1 MTKLISGRVKKT
13 PSANVSASRY
23 DFLKLSEAEP
33 DLGLPAAN
41 GYILSGNVDGTRLWI
56 LPSTVA
62 ASANVANTV
71 LSISN
76 FTTANLTEG
85 SNLYYTNTRVYANVI
100 GLLNT
105 KSNVVDLT
113 TANVVELTNLYYT
126 NARVYANVIGLLNEK
141 ANVVDLTTS
150 NVTEGNNLYYT
161 NARVYA
167 NVIGLLNNKSNV
179 VDLTTANVVESAS
192 NLYYTVTRANVAI
205 DNRVTKAF
213 IDNLGISSS
222 SAVFAENAN
231 VANIVLS
238 ISNFTTANLA
248 EGSNLYYTNA
258 RVYANV
264 IGLLNGK
271 SNVADLTTANVTE
284 SASNLYYTNARVYAN
299 ISPLLFNY
307 QTLANAALKA
317 NVVDLTTSNV
327 VEGTNLY
334 YTNNRV
340 YANVVGLLNTKAN
353 VVDLTTSNV
362 VEGTNLYYTNTRV
375 YANVVALLTN
385 YTGNITAGNILAN
398 AIYGQSGG
406 FITGANLISTN
417 IISATTWT
425 GLYAANVVGLNTA
438 NVAEFTNL
446 YYTNARVYAN
456 ISPLLFNYQTLAN
469 AALKANVADLTTAN
483 VSELTNLYYTN
494 ARVYS
499 NIGPLLF
506 NYQTLANAAL
516 KANVVDLTTAN
527 VTESTTNLY
536 YTNAR
541 VLAGLVTANLVVND
555 ATIRGNL
562 YVEGDVVTLNAAT
575 LSIEDKNIVLANGA
589 INSTAADGAG
599 FNIDGAQAN
608 LKYRNTGDKFE
619 FNKSLDVLGTLTA
632 TAVYSNVWN
641 NLYTS
646 NVIESA
652 GNLYYTVARANA
664 AINDRVTKA
673 FIDNLGINSS
683 SAVFAENANVAN
695 IVLSIG
701 NFTTSNLAEGTNLYY
716 TNAKVNAQVESNLA
730 LKANVNDLTTANV
743 IENTNLYYTN
753 ARVNSQVESNLA
765 LKANVADLNTSN
777 VIEGTNLYYTNARV
791 NAQVES
797 NLALKANVNDL
808 TTSNVTEL
816 NNLYYTNVRVYA
828 NVIPLLNLKANV
840 NDLTTAN
847 VTELNNLYYTNA
859 RVYANVIP
867 LLNLKANVADLSTSN
882 VIEGTN
888 LYYTNARVY
897 ANVIPLLNLKANVA
911 DLNTSNI
918 IEGTNLYYTNARV
931 QNYLEHV
938 DGNILPTSAG
948 PYDIGSETRAWRD
961 LWLQGTSVK
970 FVNSGAMSAAA
981 NTFTMTDASGNV
993 VFTANSTNI
1002 PIASPDG
1009 KLSAT
1014 LLSIVPN
1021 YSTSNVAEGINLYY
1035 TNARVYANVIG
1046 LLNAKANVVD
1056 LTTANVAELNNLYY
1070 TNARVYANVIG
1081 LLNAKSNVVDLTTS
1095 NVAEGT
1101 NLYFTNARA
1110 YANLTAAS
1118 INALS
1123 DVDTVSY
1130 PPALNQALMWDGI
1143 QWSPNTITLSSAA
1156 LVANIAIVAYNAN
1169 IANVVLSIDNFT
1181 TSNLKEGSNLYY
1193 TIERANVAIDSRVT
1207 KQFVDA
1213 LGINASTLD
1222 GIDSTEFALSTTL
1235 TTSNVAE
1242 GTNLYYTNARVY
1254 SNVIALLPTLAGNNI
1269 TIEANGRISAN
1280 ISAASVTGL
1289 NTANVAESAS
1299 NQYFT
1304 NARARAAISAGTG
1317 VVYDNSTGI
1326 ISIGQNV
1333 DTLANVTFGQ
1343 VNITGNLNVF
1353 GNVVGVYA
1361 NTLIVNDP
1369 LIQLGYNNPSDV
1381 LDLGFIGNYNDSG
1394 TERRAGLFRD
1404 ATDKKFK
1411 FFDNTTGDPSA
1422 TTVDTVNPS
1431 FRLANVVA
1439 TTFEGNVVGNVTGFV
1454 SSIGN
1459 FTTTDLTEGTNLYYT
1474 NARVYANVIGLLTNK
1489 VSTAD
1494 LTTANVVELTNL
1506 YYTNSR
1512 VYSNVIGL
1520 LDAKANVA
1528 DLTTSNVAEGTNL
1541 YYTNARVYANVIG
1554 LLNGKV
1560 SSADLTTA
1568 NVKELDGNLYYTN
1581 ARVYANISPLLFNYQ
1596 TLANATLKA
1605 NVADLTTANVAE
1617 LNNLYYTNAR
1627 VYANVIGLL
1636 DAKANV
1642 ADLDTSNVAEGTNL
1656 YYTNARVYANVIGLI
1671 NGKVGAADLT
1681 TANVKELDGNLYYTN
1696 ARVYA
1701 NISPLLFNYQTLA
1714 NATLK
1719 ANVSDLTTSN
1729 VVEGN
1734 NLYYT
1739 NARVY
1744 ANISP
1749 LLFNYQTLANAALK
1763 ANVADL
1769 TTANVAELNNLYYTN
1784 NRVYANVIG
1793 LLNAKS
1799 NVVDLTTSNVV
1810 EGTNLYYTNA
1820 RVYANVVAML
1830 QNYTGNITAGNI
1842 LANAIYGQSGGF
1854 ITGANLISTNIIS
1867 ATTWTGL
1874 YAANV
1879 LGLNTANVAELT
1891 NLYYTNARVYA
1902 NVIGLLNAKAN
1913 VADLDT
1919 SNIIEGTNLYYT
1931 NARVYANVI
1940 GLLNNKVS
1948 AADLTTA
1955 NVKELDGNLYY
1966 TNARVYSNI
1975 SPLLFNYQTL
1985 ANAALKANIA
1995 DLTTANV
2002 AELNNLYYTNAR
2014 VYANVIELFNAKA
2027 NVTDLNTSNIIEGTN
2042 LYYTNARVYANV
2054 IGLVNSKAN
2063 VTDLN
2068 TSNIIEGTNLYYTNA
2083 RVYANVIGI
2092 LDNYATAANL
2102 NLKANVAD
2110 LTTSNVTEGTNLY
2123 YTNARVLAG
2132 LVTSNL
2138 VVNDATILGNL
2149 YVEGDIVTLNTAT
2162 LSIEDKNIV
2171 LANGAVNSTTADGA
2185 GFNIDGAQANL
2196 KYRTTGDKFEFNKS
2210 LDVIGTLTATAVY
2223 SNTWNNLFTSNVIE
2237 GANLYYTVAR
2247 ANAAID
2253 ERVTKEFVD
2262 SLGIS
2267 GSSAVFAERSNIA
2280 NLVVSISNFTTSNLI
2295 EGANLYYTN
2304 ARVYS
2309 NVISLLNAK
2318 ANVSDLTT
2326 ANVAE
2331 LTNLY
2336 YTNARVYANV
2346 ISLLDLKANVAD
2358 LNTSNV
2364 IEGTNL
2370 YYTNVRV
2377 YANVISLLNAKANV
2391 SDLDTSNVIEGTNLY
2406 YTNARVYANII
2417 PLLDLKANLTE
2428 LTTSNVAELTN
2439 LYYTNARVYAN
2450 VIPLLN
2456 AKANVVDLTTA
2467 NVIESV
2473 NNLYYTNTR
2482 VYANVTERL
2491 IQLDSNIIPAV
2502 DELYDLGSPTH
2513 KFKDLYLSGFSI
2525 TLGTTKLSSSDG
2537 GLLVNAITANIWNNL
2552 YTANVR
2558 ETAGNLYYTNARVYA
2573 NVIPLLNLK
2582 ANVVDL
2588 TTANVS
2594 ELTNLYYTNARV
2606 YANVIGLLNTK
2617 ANVSDLTTS
2626 NVSEG
2631 NNLYYTNVRVYAN
2644 VIPLLNTK
2652 ANVVDLT
2659 TSNVAEGSS
2668 LYYTNA
2674 RVYANVVALLPNVNV
2689 RIVSSFQQFVS
2700 DGATTVYTLSTSV
2713 VDETSIFVIIDGLTQ
2728 IPSLDYTASAVTLTL
2743 LTVPANQSNVVVR
2756 YFSASLSL

>member
-1 MTKLISGRVKKT
+1 MTKLISGRIKKT

-62 ASANVANTV
+62 ASASVANTV
-71 LSISN
+71 LSIGN
-76 FTTANLTEG
+76 FTTANLAEG

-113 TANVVELTNLYYT
+113 TANIVELTNLYYT
-126 NARVYANVIGLLNEK
+126 NARVYANVIGLLDNK
-141 ANVVDLTTS
+141 ANVGDLTTS
-150 NVTEGNNLYYT
+150 NVVEGNNLYYT
-161 NARVYA
+161 NSRVYA

-192 NLYYTVTRANVAI
+192 NLYFTVTRANVAI

-213 IDNLGISSS
+213 VETLGISSSSSAFAENANVANTVLSLGNFTTANLIEGANLYYTNARVYANVIGLLNSKANIDDLTTSNIAEGTNLYYTNARVYANVIGLLNAKANVVDLTTANVTESASNLYYTVARANAAIDARVTKEFIDTLGISGS

-238 ISNFTTANLA
+238 IGNFTTANLA
-248 EGSNLYYTNA
+248 EGT
-258 RVYANV
+258 
-264 IGLLNGK
+264 
-271 SNVADLTTANVTE
+271 
-284 SASNLYYTNARVYAN
+284 NLYYTNARVYAN

-340 YANVVGLLNTKAN
+340 YANVIGLLNTKAN
-353 VVDLTTSNV
+353 VADLTTSNV
-362 VEGTNLYYTNTRV
+362 VEGTNLYYTNARV

-425 GLYAANVVGLNTA
+425 GLYAANIVGLNTA
-438 NVAEFTNL
+438 NVAELTNL

-469 AALKANVADLTTAN
+469 AALKANV
-483 VSELTNLYYTN
+483 
-494 ARVYS
+494 
-499 NIGPLLF
+499 
-506 NYQTLANAAL
+506 
-516 KANVVDLTTAN
+516 VDLTTAN
-527 VTESTTNLY
+527 VTESTNNLY

-541 VLAGLVTANLVVND
+541 VLAGLVTSNLVVND
-555 ATIRGNL
+555 ATILGNL
-562 YVEGDVVTLNAAT
+562 YVEGDIVTLNAAT

-632 TAVYSNVWN
+632 TAVYSNTWN
-641 NLYTS
+641 NLFTS
-646 NVIESA
+646 NVIEST
-652 GNLYYTVARANA
+652 GNLYYTVARANL
-664 AINDRVTKA
+664 AIDNRVTKA
-673 FIDNLGINSS
+673 FIDGLGISGS
-683 SAVFAENANVAN
+683 SAVFAENSNVAN
-695 IVLSIG
+695 VVLSIG
-701 NFTTSNLAEGTNLYY
+701 NFTTSNLA
-716 TNAKVNAQVESNLA
+716 
-730 LKANVNDLTTANV
+730 
-743 IENTNLYYTN
+743 
-753 ARVNSQVESNLA
+753 
-765 LKANVADLNTSN
+765 
-777 VIEGTNLYYTNARV
+777 EGTNLYYTNARV

-797 NLALKANVNDL
+797 NLALKANVTDL
-808 TTSNVTEL
+808 TTANVIENT
-816 NNLYYTNVRVYA
+816 NLYYTNARVNAQVQANLSLKANVADLNTSNIIEGTNLYYTNTRVYA

-840 NDLTTAN
+840 SDLTTSN
-847 VTELNNLYYTNA
+847 VVEGDNLYYTN
-859 RVYANVIP
+859 
-867 LLNLKANVADLSTSN
+867 T
-882 VIEGTN
+882 
-888 LYYTNARVY
+888 RVY

-918 IEGTNLYYTNARV
+918 IEGTNLYYTN
-931 QNYLEHV
+931 
-938 DGNILPTSAG
+938 T
-948 PYDIGSETRAWRD
+948 
-961 LWLQGTSVK
+961 
-970 FVNSGAMSAAA
+970 
-981 NTFTMTDASGNV
+981 
-993 VFTANSTNI
+993 
-1002 PIASPDG
+1002 
-1009 KLSAT
+1009 
-1014 LLSIVPN
+1014 
-1021 YSTSNVAEGINLYY
+1021 
-1035 TNARVYANVIG
+1035 RVYANVIG
-1046 LLNAKANVVD
+1046 LLNEKANVVD

-1070 TNARVYANVIG
+1070 TNTRVHANVIG
-1081 LLNAKSNVVDLTTS
+1081 LLNAKANVVDLTTS
-1095 NVAEGT
+1095 NVVEGT
-1101 NLYFTNARA
+1101 NLYYTNTRA

-1123 DVDTVSY
+1123 DVDTATY
-1130 PPALNQALMWDGI
+1130 PPLLNQALMWDGT
-1143 QWSPNTITLSSAA
+1143 QWTPNTITISSAA
-1156 LVANIAIVAYNAN
+1156 LVANIAIIAYNAN

-1181 TSNLKEGSNLYY
+1181 TSNLREGSNLYY
-1193 TIERANVAIDSRVT
+1193 TIERANAAIDSRVT
-1207 KQFVDA
+1207 KQFVDG
-1213 LGINASTLD
+1213 LGINATTLD
-1222 GIDSTEFALSTTL
+1222 GVDSTSFALSTSL
-1235 TTSNVAE
+1235 TTSNITE
-1242 GTNLYYTNARVY
+1242 GTNLFYTNARVYANVIGLINNKIGADDLTTANVKELDGNLYYTNARVR
-1254 SNVIALLPTLAGNNI
+1254 T
-1269 TIEANGRISAN
+1269 
-1280 ISAASVTGL
+1280 
-1289 NTANVAESAS
+1289 
-1299 NQYFT
+1299 
-1304 NARARAAISAGTG
+1304 AISAGTG
-1317 VVYDNSTGI
+1317 VIYDNSTGV

-1361 NTLIVNDP
+1361 NSLIVNDS
-1369 LIQLGYNNPSDV
+1369 LIQFGYNNPSDS
-1381 LDLGFIGNYNDSG
+1381 LDLGFIGHYNDSG

-1404 ATDKKFK
+1404 ASDKKFK

-1422 TTVDTVNPS
+1422 TTVDTVNPT

-1459 FTTTDLTEGTNLYYT
+1459 FTTTDLAEGNNLYYT

-1520 LDAKANVA
+1520 LDIKANVSDLNTSNIVEGINLYYTNARVYANISPLLFNYQTLANAALKANVADLDTSNIVEGINLYYTNARVYANVIGLISNKVSVDDLTTANVKELSGNLYYTNERVYANISPLLFNYQTLANAALKANVA
-1528 DLTTSNVAEGTNL
+1528 DLTTSNVVEGTQL

-1554 LLNGKV
+1554 LLNAKANVADLDTSNIVEGINLYYTNARVYANVIGLISNKV
-1560 SSADLTTA
+1560 GTDDLTTA
-1568 NVKELDGNLYYTN
+1568 NVKELAGNLYYTN

-1596 TLANATLKA
+1596 TLANAALKA
-1605 NVADLTTANVAE
+1605 NVADLT
-1617 LNNLYYTNAR
+1617 
-1627 VYANVIGLL
+1627 
-1636 DAKANV
+1636 
-1642 ADLDTSNVAEGTNL
+1642 TSNVAEGTNL
-1656 YYTNARVYANVIGLI
+1656 YYTNARVYSNVVALLQNYTGNITAGNIFANAIYGQSGGFITGANLISTNIISATTWTGLYAANIIGLTTANVSELTNLYYTNARVYANVIGLI
-1671 NGKVGAADLT
+1671 SNKVGTADLT
-1681 TANVKELDGNLYYTN
+1681 TANVKELDG
-1696 ARVYA
+1696 
-1701 NISPLLFNYQTLA
+1701 
-1714 NATLK
+1714 
-1719 ANVSDLTTSN
+1719 
-1729 VVEGN
+1729 

-1769 TTANVAELNNLYYTN
+1769 TTANVVELNNLYYTN
-1784 NRVYANVIG
+1784 ARVHANVI
-1793 LLNAKS
+1793 
-1799 NVVDLTTSNVV
+1799 D
-1810 EGTNLYYTNA
+1810 
-1820 RVYANVVAML
+1820 
-1830 QNYTGNITAGNI
+1830 
-1842 LANAIYGQSGGF
+1842 
-1854 ITGANLISTNIIS
+1854 
-1867 ATTWTGL
+1867 
-1874 YAANV
+1874 
-1879 LGLNTANVAELT
+1879 
-1891 NLYYTNARVYA
+1891 
-1902 NVIGLLNAKAN
+1902 LLNAKAN
-1913 VADLDT
+1913 VSDLDT
-1919 SNIIEGTNLYYT
+1919 SNVVEGTNLYYT

-1940 GLLNNKVS
+1940 GLLNNKIGV
-1948 AADLTTA
+1948 ADLTTA

-1966 TNARVYSNI
+1966 TNARVYSNVFSLLPNYTGNI
-1975 SPLLFNYQTL
+1975 SASNITIGSGTDGSIVGANLISANYISATNWL
-1985 ANAALKANIA
+1985 GLY
-1995 DLTTANV
+1995 TANV
-2002 AELNNLYYTNAR
+2002 IEAASGLYYTNAR
-2014 VYANVIELFNAKA
+2014 VY
-2027 NVTDLNTSNIIEGTN
+2027 S
-2042 LYYTNARVYANV
+2042 NV
-2054 IGLVNSKAN
+2054 IGL
-2063 VTDLN
+2063 
-2068 TSNIIEGTNLYYTNA
+2068 
-2083 RVYANVIGI
+2083 

-2102 NLKANVAD
+2102 NLKANVVD
-2110 LTTSNVTEGTNLY
+2110 LTTANVAELTNLY
-2123 YTNARVLAG
+2123 FTNARVLAG
-2132 LVTSNL
+2132 LVNSNL

-2196 KYRTTGDKFEFNKS
+2196 KYRNTGDKFEFNKS

-2253 ERVTKEFVD
+2253 ARVTKEFID
-2262 SLGIS
+2262 TLGIS

-2280 NLVVSISNFTTSNLI
+2280 NLVLSISNFTTANLI

-2318 ANVSDLTT
+2318 ANVVDLTT

-2331 LTNLY
+2331 LTNLYYTNVRVYANVIPLLDLKANVSDLNTNNVIEGTNLY

-2346 ISLLDLKANVAD
+2346 ISLLNAKANVAD
-2358 LNTSNV
+2358 LN
-2364 IEGTNL
+2364 
-2370 YYTNVRV
+2370 
-2377 YANVISLLNAKANV
+2377 
-2391 SDLDTSNVIEGTNLY
+2391 TSNVIEGTNLY

-2439 LYYTNARVYAN
+2439 LYYTNTRVYAN

-2456 AKANVVDLTTA
+2456 LKANVVDLTTA

-2473 NNLYYTNTR
+2473 NNLYYTNAR
-2482 VYANVTERL
+2482 VYANVSERL
-2491 IQLDSNIIPAV
+2491 LQLDSNIIPAT

-2558 ETAGNLYYTNARVYA
+2558 ETASNLYYTNARVYA

-2606 YANVIGLLNTK
+2606 YANVIPLLDLK
-2617 ANVSDLTTS
+2617 ANVSDLITS
-2626 NVSEG
+2626 NVAEG
-2631 NNLYYTNVRVYAN
+2631 NNLYYTNARVYAN
-2644 VIPLLNTK
+2644 VISLLNAK
-2652 ANVVDLT
+2652 ANVVDLTTANVSELTNLYYTNARVYANVISLLNAKANVTDLT

-2674 RVYANVVALLPNVNV
+2674 RVHSNVVALLPSVNV

-2700 DGATTVYTLSTSV
+2700 DGTTTVYTLSTSV
-2713 VDETSIFVIIDGLTQ
+2713 IDETSIFVIIDGLTQ

-2743 LTVPANQSNVVVR
+2743 LTVPAFQSNVIVR